1 MPWTVFYISMSRI
14 CTVREWS
21 PGYLCAEAGHR
32 ILVLCLKV
40 ADVCP
45 KVADVRFKLWDFYP
59 KAWDRTESM
68 FSQTFVY
75 VLPNFATSIPE
86 LFHLCPVCQGIIFY
100 SMKTNNSRTMKRRP
114 MLAGKARLIAG
125 AVMLAVAGGHLS
137 AQTAAPQKAK
147 AYMVADAHLDTQWNW
162 DIQTTIKEYVWNT
175 LNQNL
180 FLLNQYPDYIF
191 NFEGGVKYAWMKEYY
206 PREYELMKAFVK
218 AGRWHVS
225 GASWDATDTLVPSI
239 ESFIRNIML
248 GQEFYR
254 KELGVE
260 STDIFLPDC
269 FGFGWTLPTVAA
281 HCGLIGFSS
290 QKLDWRNNPFY
301 GKSKHPFTVG
311 LWKGV
316 DGASVMLAHGYD
328 YGRRWDNEDLSENKY
343 LMELSRCTPLNTVY
357 RYYGTGDVGG
367 SPTIASVASVEKGIK
382 GDGPLKIISATSD
395 QLFKDYQ
402 PYDAHSELPVFDGEL
417 LMDVHGTGC
426 YTSQAAMKLYNRQNE
441 LLGDAAER
449 ASVAAALLGTAEYP
463 GKSLTESWQRF
474 IFHQFHD
481 DLTGTSIPRAYEFS
495 WNDELL
501 SLKQFSGILT
511 HAVGSVA
518 GKLDTRVKG
527 IPVVLYNASGFKA
540 ADVVTMEVKAPR
552 FPKGVAV
559 YNEQGKQVAS
569 QLVSYTD
576 GKVRLLVEATVPANG
591 YAVYDVRLSG
601 EGRKVS
607 AVEATSIEN
616 SLYKLTLNENG
627 DITSLL
633 DKKNNKELV
642 KAGKAIRLA
651 LFTENESFEW
661 PAWEILKKTVDA
673 TPISIT
679 EDVKMT
685 LCENGALRK
694 TLCVEKRHGD
704 SFFRQYIHL
713 YEGILAHR
721 IDFTNEVDWQSANA
735 LLKAEFP
742 LNLNN
747 EKATYDLGVG
757 SVQRGNNSLTAYEV
771 YAQYWADLTDANGSY
786 GVSIMNDSK
795 YGWDKPDNNTLR
807 LTLLH
812 TPKTKSNY
820 AYQDRQDFG
829 RHTFTYSL
837 VGHTGALDVVRTR
850 ENAELLNQRIKAFA
864 VGKHRGELGKSYSLA
879 FSDNRNV
886 LIKALKKAES
896 SDEYV
901 VRVYEAGGKQAQKAS
916 IVFADNLVA
925 AVEADGT
932 EKTIGK
938 AAFSGNRLEVSVN
951 PNGIKTYKVRF
962 ASNKKVQTVAR
973 PLPLAYDKK
982 CFSWNEFK
990 AAADFE
996 AGYSYAAELI
1006 PTEMNVNGVPFKL
1019 ETREELNGMACKGNV
1034 LKLPADCAYNRLYI
1048 LAAAAS
1054 DKDVKG
1060 IFRTG
1065 KSVQE
1070 IIVPSYTGFIGQW
1083 GHTGHTEGYLKDA
1096 EVAYVGTHRHSGEG
1110 DQPYEFT
1117 YMFKFAIDLPEKAT
1131 EVVLPDNK
1139 DIVIFAATLTNVAA
1153 ASVCPVSEL
1162 FRTANK
1168 CNRYQTESSTERVNI
1183 LKQDMVMGYSSYVNE
1198 KEKPAFMVD
1207 GDENTKW
1214 CAIAEMP
1221 HYVDFDLG
1229 SERSIN
1235 GWKLLNAAGEN
1246 HSYVTS
1252 SCFLQGK
1259 TDKNSEWR
1267 TLDYVSGNGKNVLN
1281 RTLNKPESVRYLR
1294 LLVTQPMQ
1302 SASGKDVRIYEMEV
1316 YAK

>member
-1 MPWTVFYISMSRI
+1 MKKR
-14 CTVREWS
+14 
-21 PGYLCAEAGHR
+21 R
-32 ILVLCLKV
+32 IL
-40 ADVCP
+40 
-45 KVADVRFKLWDFYP
+45 
-59 KAWDRTESM
+59 M
-68 FSQTFVY
+68 
-75 VLPNFATSIPE
+75 
-86 LFHLCPVCQGIIFY
+86 G
-100 SMKTNNSRTMKRRP
+100 KTH
-114 MLAGKARLIAG
+114 LIAG
-125 AVMLAVAGGHLS
+125 AVMLAVAGGQLS
-137 AQTAAPQKAK
+137 AQTVAPKKAK

-162 DIQTTIKEYVWNT
+162 DIQTTIKDYVWNT

-225 GASWDATDTLVPSI
+225 GASWDATDTLVPSV

-301 GKSKHPFTVG
+301 GKSKHPFTIG

-328 YGRRWDNEDLSENKY
+328 YGRRWDNEDLSENRY
-343 LMELSRCTPLNTVY
+343 LMELSKCTPLNTVY

-382 GDGPLKIISATSD
+382 GDGPLKIISAASD

-402 PYDAHSELPVFDGEL
+402 PYGSHPELPVFDGEL

-449 ASVAAALLGTAEYP
+449 ASVAAALLGVAEYP

-501 SLKQFSGILT
+501 SLKQFSSILT
-511 HAVGSVA
+511 HSVGSVA

-540 ADVVTMEVKAPR
+540 TDVVTIEVEASR
-552 FPKGVAV
+552 FPKSVAV
-559 YNEQGKQVAS
+559 YNEQGKLVVS

-601 EGRKVS
+601 EGKEMS
-607 AVEATSIEN
+607 AVEAASVEN
-616 SLYKLTLNENG
+616 SFYKLTLNENG
-627 DITSLL
+627 DITSLF
-633 DKKNNKELV
+633 DKRINKELV

-651 LFTENESFEW
+651 LFTENKSFEW
-661 PAWEILKKTVDA
+661 PAWEILKETVDA

-679 EDVKMT
+679 EDVKVT

-694 TLCVEKRHGD
+694 TLCVEKRHDD

-713 YEGILAHR
+713 YEGVLAHR
-721 IDFTNEVDWQSANA
+721 IDFTNEVDWQSTNA

-747 EKATYDLGVG
+747 EVATYDLGVG
-757 SVQRGNNSLTAYEV
+757 SVQRGNNILTAYEV

-812 TPKTKSNY
+812 TPKTKKNY

-829 RHTFTYSL
+829 HHTFTYSL
-837 VGHTGALDVVRTR
+837 VGHVGALDVVQTR
-850 ENAELLNQRIKAFA
+850 ENAELLNQRIKAFV

-901 VRVYEAGGKQAQKAS
+901 VRVYEAAGKQAQKAS

-938 AAFSGNRLEVSVN
+938 ATFSGNRLEVSVN
-951 PNGIKTYKVRF
+951 PNSIKTYKVRF
-962 ASNKKVQTVAR
+962 ASNKKVQTVAE
-973 PLPLAYDKK
+973 PLPLVYDKK

-990 AAADFE
+990 AAANFE
-996 AGYSYAAELI
+996 SGYSYAAELI
-1006 PTEMNVNGVPFKL
+1006 PAEMNVHGVPFKL

-1034 LKLPADCAYNRLYI
+1034 LKLPADCTYNRLYI

-1054 DKDVKG
+1054 DKDAKG
-1060 IFRTG
+1060 IFRVG
-1065 KSVQE
+1065 KYVQE
-1070 IIVPSYTGFIGQW
+1070 VIVPSYTGFIGQW

-1139 DIVIFAATLTNVAA
+1139 DIVIFAATLTDVAA
-1153 ASVCPVSEL
+1153 TSVCPASEL

-1229 SERSIN
+1229 GERSIN

-1259 TDKNSEWR
+1259 SDKNGEWR

-1281 RTLNKPESVRYLR
+1281 RTLNKSESVRYLR

-1316 YAK
+1316 YE

>member
-1 MPWTVFYISMSRI
+1 
-14 CTVREWS
+14 
-21 PGYLCAEAGHR
+21 
-32 ILVLCLKV
+32 
-40 ADVCP
+40 
-45 KVADVRFKLWDFYP
+45 
-59 KAWDRTESM
+59 
-68 FSQTFVY
+68 
-75 VLPNFATSIPE
+75 
-86 LFHLCPVCQGIIFY
+86 
-100 SMKTNNSRTMKRRP
+100 MKMKR
-114 MLAGKARLIAG
+114 MLTGKARLIAG
-125 AVMLAVAGGHLS
+125 AMMLVVAGGQVS
-137 AQTAAPQKAK
+137 AQTVAPKKAK

-301 GKSKHPFTVG
+301 GKSKHPFTIG

-316 DGASVMLAHGYD
+316 DGASIMLAHGYD
-328 YGRRWDNEDLSENKY
+328 YGRRWNNEDLSKNKD
-343 LMELSRCTPLNTVY
+343 LMELSKRTPLNTVY

-367 SPTIASVASVEKGIK
+367 SPTIASVASVEKGIN

-402 PYDAHSELPVFDGEL
+402 PYNAHSELSVFDGEL

-511 HAVGSVA
+511 HAVESVA

-527 IPVVLYNASGFKA
+527 TPVVLYNASGFKA
-540 ADVVTMEVKAPR
+540 TDVVTMEVEASR

-601 EGRKVS
+601 EGKKVS
-607 AVEATSIEN
+607 VVEAASIEN

-713 YEGILAHR
+713 YEGALAHR
-721 IDFTNEVDWQSANA
+721 IDFTNEVDWQSTNA

-757 SVQRGNNSLTAYEV
+757 SVQRGNNILTAYEV
-771 YAQYWADLTDANGSY
+771 YAQYWVDLTEANGSY

-812 TPKTKSNY
+812 TPKTKRNY

-829 RHTFTYSL
+829 RHIFTYSL
-837 VGHTGALDVVRTR
+837 VGHAGALDVVQTR

-864 VGKHRGELGKSYSLA
+864 TGKHRGELGKSYSLA
-879 FSDNRNV
+879 SSDNRNV

-901 VRVYEAGGKQAQKAS
+901 VRVYEAAGKRAQKAS
-916 IVFADNLVA
+916 IVFADDLVA

-951 PNGIKTYKVRF
+951 PNSIKTYKVRF
-962 ASNKKVQTVAR
+962 ASNKKVQTVAES
-973 PLPLAYDKK
+973 LPLAYDKK

-996 AGYSYAAELI
+996 SGYSYAAELI
-1006 PTEMNVNGVPFKL
+1006 PAEMNVHGVPFKL

-1034 LKLPADCAYNRLYI
+1034 LKLPVNHAYNRLYI

-1060 IFRTG
+1060 IFRAG
-1065 KSVQE
+1065 KSAQE

-1117 YMFKFAIDLPEKAT
+1117 YMFKLAIDLPEKAT

-1139 DIVIFAATLTNVAA
+1139 DIVIFAATLTDVAA
-1153 ASVCPVSEL
+1153 APVCPVSEL

-1168 CNRYQTESSTERVNI
+1168 CNDYQVESSVQRVNI

-1229 SERSIN
+1229 SERSVN

-1252 SCFLQGK
+1252 TCFLQGK
-1259 TDKNSEWR
+1259 CDKNGEWR
-1267 TLDYVSGNGKNVLN
+1267 TLDYVSGNSKNVLN
-1281 RTLNKPESVRYLR
+1281 RTLDKSENVRYLR

-1302 SASGKDVRIYEMEV
+1302 SSTGKDARIYEMEV

>member
-1 MPWTVFYISMSRI
+1 
-14 CTVREWS
+14 
-21 PGYLCAEAGHR
+21 
-32 ILVLCLKV
+32 
-40 ADVCP
+40 
-45 KVADVRFKLWDFYP
+45 
-59 KAWDRTESM
+59 
-68 FSQTFVY
+68 
-75 VLPNFATSIPE
+75 
-86 LFHLCPVCQGIIFY
+86 
-100 SMKTNNSRTMKRRP
+100 MKRRP

-1168 CNRYQTESSTERVNI
+1168 CDGYQAESSAERVNI

-1198 KEKPAFMVD
+1198 KEKPTFMVD

>member
-1 MPWTVFYISMSRI
+1 MKKR
-14 CTVREWS
+14 
-21 PGYLCAEAGHR
+21 R
-32 ILVLCLKV
+32 IL
-40 ADVCP
+40 
-45 KVADVRFKLWDFYP
+45 
-59 KAWDRTESM
+59 M
-68 FSQTFVY
+68 
-75 VLPNFATSIPE
+75 
-86 LFHLCPVCQGIIFY
+86 G
-100 SMKTNNSRTMKRRP
+100 KTH
-114 MLAGKARLIAG
+114 LIAG
-125 AVMLAVAGGHLS
+125 AVMLAVAGGQLS
-137 AQTAAPQKAK
+137 AQTVAPKKAK

-162 DIQTTIKEYVWNT
+162 DIQTTIKDYVWNT

-225 GASWDATDTLVPSI
+225 GASWDATDTLVPSV

-301 GKSKHPFTVG
+301 GKSKHPFTIG

-343 LMELSRCTPLNTVY
+343 LMELSKCTPLNTVY

-382 GDGPLKIISATSD
+382 GDGPLKIISAASD

-402 PYDAHSELPVFDGEL
+402 PYGSHPELPVFDGEL

-449 ASVAAALLGTAEYP
+449 ASVAAALLGVAEYP

-511 HAVGSVA
+511 HSVGSVA

-540 ADVVTMEVKAPR
+540 ADVVIIEVEASR
-552 FPKGVAV
+552 FPKSVAV
-559 YNEQGKQVAS
+559 YNEQGKLVVS

-601 EGRKVS
+601 EGKEMP
-607 AVEATSIEN
+607 AVEAASVEN
-616 SLYKLTLNENG
+616 SFYKLTLNENG
-627 DITSLL
+627 DITSLF
-633 DKKNNKELV
+633 DKRNNKELV

-651 LFTENESFEW
+651 LFTENKSFEW
-661 PAWEILKKTVDA
+661 PAWEILKETVDA

-679 EDVKMT
+679 EDVKVT

-694 TLCVEKRHGD
+694 TLCVEKRHDD
-704 SFFRQYIHL
+704 SFFRQYIRLH
-713 YEGILAHR
+713 EGAEAHR
-721 IDFTNEVDWQSANA
+721 IDFTNEVDWQSTNA

-747 EKATYDLGVG
+747 EVATYDLGVG
-757 SVQRGNNSLTAYEV
+757 SVQRGNNILTAYEV

-812 TPKTKSNY
+812 TPKTKKNY

-829 RHTFTYSL
+829 HHTFTYSL
-837 VGHTGALDVVRTR
+837 VGHVGALDVVQTR
-850 ENAELLNQRIKAFA
+850 ENAELLNQRIKAFV

-901 VRVYEAGGKQAQKAS
+901 VRVYEAAGKQAQKAS

-938 AAFSGNRLEVSVN
+938 ATFSGNRLEVSVN
-951 PNGIKTYKVRF
+951 PNSIKTYKVRF
-962 ASNKKVQTVAR
+962 ASNKKVQTVAE
-973 PLPLAYDKK
+973 PLPLVYDKK

-990 AAADFE
+990 AAANFE
-996 AGYSYAAELI
+996 SGYSYAAELI
-1006 PTEMNVNGVPFKL
+1006 PAEMNVHGVPFKL

-1034 LKLPADCAYNRLYI
+1034 LKLPADCTYNRLYI

-1054 DKDVKG
+1054 YKDVKG
-1060 IFRTG
+1060 IFRVG
-1065 KSVQE
+1065 KYVQE
-1070 IIVPSYTGFIGQW
+1070 VIVPSYTGFIGQW

-1117 YMFKFAIDLPEKAT
+1117 YMFKFAIDLPERAT

-1139 DIVIFAATLTNVAA
+1139 DIVIFAATLTDVAA
-1153 ASVCPVSEL
+1153 TSVCPASEL

-1229 SERSIN
+1229 GERSIN

-1259 TDKNSEWR
+1259 SDKNGEWR

-1281 RTLNKPESVRYLR
+1281 RTLNKSESVRYLR

-1316 YAK
+1316 YE

>member
-569 QLVSYTD
+569 QLVSYID

-1246 HSYVTS
+1246 HSYITS

>member
-1 MPWTVFYISMSRI
+1 
-14 CTVREWS
+14 
-21 PGYLCAEAGHR
+21 
-32 ILVLCLKV
+32 
-40 ADVCP
+40 
-45 KVADVRFKLWDFYP
+45 
-59 KAWDRTESM
+59 
-68 FSQTFVY
+68 
-75 VLPNFATSIPE
+75 
-86 LFHLCPVCQGIIFY
+86 
-100 SMKTNNSRTMKRRP
+100 MKKRQ
-114 MLAGKARLIAG
+114 MLTGKTRLIAG
-125 AVMLAVAGGHLS
+125 AMMLAVVGGQVS
-137 AQTAAPQKAK
+137 AQTVAPKKAK

-180 FLLNQYPDYIF
+180 FLLKQYPDYIF

-269 FGFGWTLPTVAA
+269 FGFGWTLPTVAV

-290 QKLDWRNNPFY
+290 QKLDWRSNPFY
-301 GKSKHPFTVG
+301 GKSKHPFPIG

-316 DGASVMLAHGYD
+316 DGASIMLTHGYD
-328 YGRRWDNEDLSENKY
+328 YGRRWNNEDLSQNKD
-343 LMELSRCTPLNTVY
+343 LMELSKRTPLNTVY

-367 SPTIASVASVEKGIK
+367 SPTIASVASVEKGIN

-402 PYDAHSELPVFDGEL
+402 PYGSHSELPVFDGEL

-449 ASVAAALLGTAEYP
+449 ASVAATLLGTAEYP
-463 GKSLTESWQRF
+463 GKSLAESWRRF

-518 GKLDTRVKG
+518 SKLDTRVKG
-527 IPVVLYNASGFKA
+527 TPVVLYNASGFEA
-540 ADVVTMEVKAPR
+540 TDVVTMEVEASR

-569 QLVSYTD
+569 QFVSYAD
-576 GKVRLLVEATVPANG
+576 GKVLVLVEATVPANG
-591 YAVYDVRLSG
+591 YAVYDVRLFG
-601 EGRKVS
+601 EGK
-607 AVEATSIEN
+607 EATTFETASIEN
-616 SLYKLTLNENG
+616 SLYKLTLDENG
-627 DITSLL
+627 DVTSLF

-673 TPISIT
+673 TPVSIT
-679 EDVKMT
+679 DDVKMT

-713 YEGILAHR
+713 YEGVLAHR

-747 EKATYDLGVG
+747 EVATYDLGVG
-757 SVQRGNNSLTAYEV
+757 SVQRGNNILTAYEV
-771 YAQYWADLTDANGSY
+771 YAQYWADLTDTDGSY
-786 GVSIMNDSK
+786 GISIMNDSK
-795 YGWDKPDNNTLR
+795 YGWDKPDNSTLR

-812 TPKTKSNY
+812 TPKTKGNY

-829 RHTFTYSL
+829 HHTFTYSL
-837 VGHTGALDVVRTR
+837 VGHAGTLDIVRTR
-850 ENAELLNQRIKAFA
+850 ENAELLNQRIKAFTT
-864 VGKHRGELGKSYSLA
+864 GKHRGELGKSYSLA
-879 FSDNRNV
+879 SSDNRNV

-901 VRVYEAGGKQAQKAS
+901 VRVYEATGRQVQKAS
-916 IVFADNLVA
+916 IVFADDIVD

-951 PNGIKTYKVRF
+951 PSSIKTYKVRF
-962 ASNKKVQTVAR
+962 APNKKVQAVAESL
-973 PLPLAYDKK
+973 PLPYDKK

-996 AGYSYAAELI
+996 SGYSYAAELI
-1006 PTEMNVNGVPFKL
+1006 PAEMNVHGVPFKL
-1019 ETREELNGMACKGNV
+1019 ETREELNGMACRGNV
-1034 LKLPADCAYNRLYI
+1034 LKLPAGHAYNRLYI

-1054 DKDVKG
+1054 DKDIKG
-1060 IFRTG
+1060 VFCAG

-1139 DIVIFAATLTNVAA
+1139 DIVIFAATLTNVTA
-1153 ASVCPVSEL
+1153 ASVCPASEL
-1162 FRTANK
+1162 FRTANL
-1168 CNRYQTESSTERVNI
+1168 CGDCQVENSVRRVNI
-1183 LKQDMVMGYSSYVNE
+1183 LKQDMIMGYSSYVNE

-1214 CAIAEMP
+1214 CAIAGMP

-1229 SERSIN
+1229 SERNIN
-1235 GWKLLNAAGEN
+1235 GWKLLNAASEN
-1246 HSYVTS
+1246 HSYITS
-1252 SCFLQGK
+1252 TCFLQGK
-1259 TDKNSEWR
+1259 NDKNDEWR
-1267 TLDYVSGNGKNVLN
+1267 TLDFISGNSKNVVN
-1281 RTLNKPESVRYLR
+1281 RMLDKPESVRYLR

-1302 SASGKDVRIYEMEV
+1302 SASGMDARIYEMEV
-1316 YAK
+1316 YEK

>member
-1 MPWTVFYISMSRI
+1 
-14 CTVREWS
+14 
-21 PGYLCAEAGHR
+21 
-32 ILVLCLKV
+32 
-40 ADVCP
+40 
-45 KVADVRFKLWDFYP
+45 
-59 KAWDRTESM
+59 
-68 FSQTFVY
+68 
-75 VLPNFATSIPE
+75 
-86 LFHLCPVCQGIIFY
+86 
-100 SMKTNNSRTMKRRP
+100 MKRRP

-1246 HSYVTS
+1246 HSYITS

>member
-248 GQEFYR
+248 GHEFYR

-1246 HSYVTS
+1246 HSYITS

>member
-1 MPWTVFYISMSRI
+1 
-14 CTVREWS
+14 
-21 PGYLCAEAGHR
+21 
-32 ILVLCLKV
+32 
-40 ADVCP
+40 
-45 KVADVRFKLWDFYP
+45 
-59 KAWDRTESM
+59 
-68 FSQTFVY
+68 
-75 VLPNFATSIPE
+75 
-86 LFHLCPVCQGIIFY
+86 
-100 SMKTNNSRTMKRRP
+100 MKNNNNRTMKMKR
-114 MLAGKARLIAG
+114 MLTGKARLIAG
-125 AVMLAVAGGHLS
+125 AMMLVVAGGQVS
-137 AQTAAPQKAK
+137 AQTVAPKKAK

-301 GKSKHPFTVG
+301 GKSKHPFTIG

-316 DGASVMLAHGYD
+316 DGASIMLAHGYD
-328 YGRRWDNEDLSENKY
+328 YGRRWNNEDLSKNKD
-343 LMELSRCTPLNTVY
+343 LMELSKRTPLNTVY

-367 SPTIASVASVEKGIK
+367 SPTIASVASVEKGIN

-402 PYDAHSELPVFDGEL
+402 PYNAHSELSVFDGEL

-511 HAVGSVA
+511 HAVESVA

-527 IPVVLYNASGFKA
+527 TPVVLYNASGFKA
-540 ADVVTMEVKAPR
+540 TDVVTMEVEASR

-601 EGRKVS
+601 EGKKVS
-607 AVEATSIEN
+607 VVEAASIEN

-713 YEGILAHR
+713 YEGALAHR
-721 IDFTNEVDWQSANA
+721 IDFTNEVDWQSTNA

-757 SVQRGNNSLTAYEV
+757 SVQRGNNILTAYEV
-771 YAQYWADLTDANGSY
+771 YAQYWVDLTEANGSY

-812 TPKTKSNY
+812 TPKTKRNY

-829 RHTFTYSL
+829 RHIFTYSL
-837 VGHTGALDVVRTR
+837 VGHAGALDVVQTR

-864 VGKHRGELGKSYSLA
+864 TGKHRGELGKSYSLA
-879 FSDNRNV
+879 SSDNRNV

-901 VRVYEAGGKQAQKAS
+901 VRVYEAAGKRAQKAS
-916 IVFADNLVA
+916 IVFADDLVA

-951 PNGIKTYKVRF
+951 PNSIKTYKVRF
-962 ASNKKVQTVAR
+962 ASNKKVQTVAES
-973 PLPLAYDKK
+973 LPLAYDKK

-996 AGYSYAAELI
+996 SGYSYAAELI
-1006 PTEMNVNGVPFKL
+1006 PAEMNVHGVPFKL

-1034 LKLPADCAYNRLYI
+1034 LKLPVNHAYNRLYI

-1060 IFRTG
+1060 IFRAG
-1065 KSVQE
+1065 KSAQE

-1117 YMFKFAIDLPEKAT
+1117 YMFKLAIDLPEKAT

-1139 DIVIFAATLTNVAA
+1139 DIVIFAATLTDVAA
-1153 ASVCPVSEL
+1153 APVCPVSEL

-1168 CNRYQTESSTERVNI
+1168 CNDYQVESSVQRVNI

-1229 SERSIN
+1229 SERSVN

-1252 SCFLQGK
+1252 TCFLQGK
-1259 TDKNSEWR
+1259 SDKNGEWR
-1267 TLDYVSGNGKNVLN
+1267 TLDYVSGNSKNVLN
-1281 RTLNKPESVRYLR
+1281 RTLDKSENVRYLR

-1302 SASGKDVRIYEMEV
+1302 SSTGKDARIYEMEV

>member
-1 MPWTVFYISMSRI
+1 
-14 CTVREWS
+14 
-21 PGYLCAEAGHR
+21 
-32 ILVLCLKV
+32 
-40 ADVCP
+40 
-45 KVADVRFKLWDFYP
+45 
-59 KAWDRTESM
+59 
-68 FSQTFVY
+68 
-75 VLPNFATSIPE
+75 
-86 LFHLCPVCQGIIFY
+86 
-100 SMKTNNSRTMKRRP
+100 MKMKR
-114 MLAGKARLIAG
+114 MLTGKARLIAG
-125 AVMLAVAGGHLS
+125 AMMLVVAGGQVS
-137 AQTAAPQKAK
+137 AQTVAPKKAK

-301 GKSKHPFTVG
+301 GKSKHPFTIG

-316 DGASVMLAHGYD
+316 DGASIMLAHGYD
-328 YGRRWDNEDLSENKY
+328 YGRRWNNEDLSKNKD
-343 LMELSRCTPLNTVY
+343 LMELSKRTPLNTVY

-367 SPTIASVASVEKGIK
+367 SPTIASVASVEKGIN

-402 PYDAHSELPVFDGEL
+402 PYNAHSELSVFDGEL

-511 HAVGSVA
+511 HAVESVA

-527 IPVVLYNASGFKA
+527 TPVVLYNASGFKA
-540 ADVVTMEVKAPR
+540 TDVVTMEVEASR

-601 EGRKVS
+601 EGKKVS
-607 AVEATSIEN
+607 VVEAASIEN

-713 YEGILAHR
+713 YEGALAHR
-721 IDFTNEVDWQSANA
+721 IDFTNEVDWQSTNA

-757 SVQRGNNSLTAYEV
+757 SVQRGNNILTAYEV
-771 YAQYWADLTDANGSY
+771 YAQYWVDLTEANGSY

-812 TPKTKSNY
+812 TPKTKRNY

-829 RHTFTYSL
+829 RHIFTYSL
-837 VGHTGALDVVRTR
+837 VGHAGALDVVQTR

-864 VGKHRGELGKSYSLA
+864 TGKHRGELGKSYSLA
-879 FSDNRNV
+879 SSDNRNV

-901 VRVYEAGGKQAQKAS
+901 VRVYEAAGKRAQKAS
-916 IVFADNLVA
+916 IVFADDLVA

-951 PNGIKTYKVRF
+951 PNSIKTYKVRF
-962 ASNKKVQTVAR
+962 ASNKKVQTVAES
-973 PLPLAYDKK
+973 LPLAYDKK

-996 AGYSYAAELI
+996 SGYSYAAELI
-1006 PTEMNVNGVPFKL
+1006 PAEMNVHGVPFKL

-1034 LKLPADCAYNRLYI
+1034 LKLPVNHAYNRLYI

-1060 IFRTG
+1060 IFRAG
-1065 KSVQE
+1065 KSAQE

-1117 YMFKFAIDLPEKAT
+1117 YMFKLAIDLPEKAT

-1139 DIVIFAATLTNVAA
+1139 DIVIFAATLTDVAA
-1153 ASVCPVSEL
+1153 APVCPVSEL

-1168 CNRYQTESSTERVNI
+1168 CNDYQVESSVQRVNI

-1229 SERSIN
+1229 SERSVN

-1252 SCFLQGK
+1252 TCFLQGK
-1259 TDKNSEWR
+1259 SDKNGEWR
-1267 TLDYVSGNGKNVLN
+1267 TLDYVSGNSKNVLN
-1281 RTLNKPESVRYLR
+1281 RTLNKSESVRYLR

-1316 YAK
+1316 YE

>member
-328 YGRRWDNEDLSENKY
+328 YGRRWDNEDLSESKY
-343 LMELSRCTPLNTVY
+343 LMELSRCTSLNTVY

-786 GVSIMNDSK
+786 GVSIMNDCK

-938 AAFSGNRLEVSVN
+938 ATFSENRLEVSVN

>member
-1 MPWTVFYISMSRI
+1 MKKR
-14 CTVREWS
+14 
-21 PGYLCAEAGHR
+21 R
-32 ILVLCLKV
+32 IL
-40 ADVCP
+40 
-45 KVADVRFKLWDFYP
+45 
-59 KAWDRTESM
+59 M
-68 FSQTFVY
+68 
-75 VLPNFATSIPE
+75 
-86 LFHLCPVCQGIIFY
+86 G
-100 SMKTNNSRTMKRRP
+100 KTH
-114 MLAGKARLIAG
+114 LIAG
-125 AVMLAVAGGHLS
+125 AVMLAVAGGQLS
-137 AQTAAPQKAK
+137 AQTVAPKKAK

-162 DIQTTIKEYVWNT
+162 DIQTTIKDYVWNT

-225 GASWDATDTLVPSI
+225 GASWDATDTLVPSV

-301 GKSKHPFTVG
+301 GKSKHPFTIG

-328 YGRRWDNEDLSENKY
+328 YGRRWDNEDLSENRY
-343 LMELSRCTPLNTVY
+343 LMELSKCTPLNTVY

-382 GDGPLKIISATSD
+382 GDGPLKIICAASD

-402 PYDAHSELPVFDGEL
+402 PYGSHPELPVFDGEL

-449 ASVAAALLGTAEYP
+449 ASVAAALLGVAEYP

-501 SLKQFSGILT
+501 SLKQFSSILT
-511 HAVGSVA
+511 HSVGSVA

-540 ADVVTMEVKAPR
+540 TDVVTIEVEASR
-552 FPKGVAV
+552 FPKSVAV
-559 YNEQGKQVAS
+559 YNEQGKLVVS

-601 EGRKVS
+601 EGKEMS
-607 AVEATSIEN
+607 AVEAASVEN
-616 SLYKLTLNENG
+616 SFYKLTLNENG
-627 DITSLL
+627 DITSLF
-633 DKKNNKELV
+633 DKRINKELV

-651 LFTENESFEW
+651 LFTENKSFEW
-661 PAWEILKKTVDA
+661 PAWEILKETVDA

-679 EDVKMT
+679 EDVKVT

-694 TLCVEKRHGD
+694 TLCVEKRHDD

-713 YEGILAHR
+713 YEGVLAHR
-721 IDFTNEVDWQSANA
+721 IDFTNEVDWQSTNA

-747 EKATYDLGVG
+747 EVATYDLGVG
-757 SVQRGNNSLTAYEV
+757 SVQRGNNILTAYEV

-812 TPKTKSNY
+812 TPKTKKNY

-829 RHTFTYSL
+829 HHTFTYSL
-837 VGHTGALDVVRTR
+837 VGHVGALDVVQTR
-850 ENAELLNQRIKAFA
+850 ENAELLNQRIKAFV

-901 VRVYEAGGKQAQKAS
+901 VRVYEAAGKQAQKAS

-938 AAFSGNRLEVSVN
+938 ATFSGNRLEVSVN
-951 PNGIKTYKVRF
+951 PNSIKTYKVRF
-962 ASNKKVQTVAR
+962 ASNKKVQTVAE
-973 PLPLAYDKK
+973 PLPLVYDKK

-990 AAADFE
+990 AAANFE
-996 AGYSYAAELI
+996 SGYSYAAELI
-1006 PTEMNVNGVPFKL
+1006 PAEMNVHGVPFKL

-1034 LKLPADCAYNRLYI
+1034 LKLPADCTYNRLYI

-1060 IFRTG
+1060 IFRVG
-1065 KSVQE
+1065 KYVQE
-1070 IIVPSYTGFIGQW
+1070 VIVPSYTGFIGQW

-1139 DIVIFAATLTNVAA
+1139 DIVIFAATLTDVAA
-1153 ASVCPVSEL
+1153 TSVCPASEL

-1229 SERSIN
+1229 GERSIN

-1259 TDKNSEWR
+1259 SDKNGEWR

-1281 RTLNKPESVRYLR
+1281 RTLNKSESVRYLR

-1316 YAK
+1316 YE

>member
-1 MPWTVFYISMSRI
+1 MKKR
-14 CTVREWS
+14 
-21 PGYLCAEAGHR
+21 R
-32 ILVLCLKV
+32 IL
-40 ADVCP
+40 
-45 KVADVRFKLWDFYP
+45 
-59 KAWDRTESM
+59 M
-68 FSQTFVY
+68 
-75 VLPNFATSIPE
+75 
-86 LFHLCPVCQGIIFY
+86 G
-100 SMKTNNSRTMKRRP
+100 KTH
-114 MLAGKARLIAG
+114 LIAG
-125 AVMLAVAGGHLS
+125 AVMLAVAGGQLS
-137 AQTAAPQKAK
+137 AQTVAPKKAK

-162 DIQTTIKEYVWNT
+162 DIQTTIKDYVWNT

-225 GASWDATDTLVPSI
+225 GASWDATDTLVPSV

-301 GKSKHPFTVG
+301 GKSKHPFTIG

-328 YGRRWDNEDLSENKY
+328 YGRRWDNEDLSENRY
-343 LMELSRCTPLNTVY
+343 LMELSKCTPLNTVY

-382 GDGPLKIISATSD
+382 GDGPLKIISAASD

-402 PYDAHSELPVFDGEL
+402 PYGSHPELPVFDGEL

-449 ASVAAALLGTAEYP
+449 ASVAAALLGVAEYP

-501 SLKQFSGILT
+501 SLKQFSSILT
-511 HAVGSVA
+511 HSVGSVA

-540 ADVVTMEVKAPR
+540 TDVVTIEVEASR
-552 FPKGVAV
+552 FPKSVAV
-559 YNEQGKQVAS
+559 YNEQGKLVVS

-601 EGRKVS
+601 EGKEMS
-607 AVEATSIEN
+607 AVEAASVEN
-616 SLYKLTLNENG
+616 SFYKLTLNENG
-627 DITSLL
+627 DITSLF
-633 DKKNNKELV
+633 DKRNNKELV

-651 LFTENESFEW
+651 LFTENKSFEW
-661 PAWEILKKTVDA
+661 PAWEILKETVDA

-679 EDVKMT
+679 EDVKVT

-694 TLCVEKRHGD
+694 TLCVEKRHDD

-713 YEGILAHR
+713 YEGVLAHR
-721 IDFTNEVDWQSANA
+721 IDFTNEVDWQSTNA

-747 EKATYDLGVG
+747 EVATYDLGVG
-757 SVQRGNNSLTAYEV
+757 SVQRGNNILTAYEV

-812 TPKTKSNY
+812 TPKTKKNY

-829 RHTFTYSL
+829 HHTFTYSL
-837 VGHTGALDVVRTR
+837 VGHVGALDVVQTR
-850 ENAELLNQRIKAFA
+850 ENAELLNQRIKAFV

-901 VRVYEAGGKQAQKAS
+901 VRVYEAAGKQAQKAS

-938 AAFSGNRLEVSVN
+938 ATFSGNRLEVSVN
-951 PNGIKTYKVRF
+951 PNSIKTYKVRF
-962 ASNKKVQTVAR
+962 ASNKKVQTVAE
-973 PLPLAYDKK
+973 PLPLVYDKK

-990 AAADFE
+990 AAANFE
-996 AGYSYAAELI
+996 SGYSYAAELI
-1006 PTEMNVNGVPFKL
+1006 PAEMNVHGVPFKL

-1034 LKLPADCAYNRLYI
+1034 LKLPADCTYNRLYI

-1060 IFRTG
+1060 IFRVG
-1065 KSVQE
+1065 KYVRE
-1070 IIVPSYTGFIGQW
+1070 VIVPSYTGFIGQW

-1139 DIVIFAATLTNVAA
+1139 DIVIFAATLTDVAA
-1153 ASVCPVSEL
+1153 TSVCPASEL

-1229 SERSIN
+1229 GERSIN

-1259 TDKNSEWR
+1259 SDKNGEWR

-1281 RTLNKPESVRYLR
+1281 RTLNKSESVRYLR

-1316 YAK
+1316 YE

>member
-1 MPWTVFYISMSRI
+1 MDGFLHIYVANLYSTGV
-14 CTVREWS
+14 E

-1246 HSYVTS
+1246 HSYITS

>member
-32 ILVLCLKV
+32 ILVLCLKI

-1006 PTEMNVNGVPFKL
+1006 PTEMNVNGVTFKL

-1246 HSYVTS
+1246 HSYITS

>member
-1 MPWTVFYISMSRI
+1 
-14 CTVREWS
+14 
-21 PGYLCAEAGHR
+21 
-32 ILVLCLKV
+32 
-40 ADVCP
+40 
-45 KVADVRFKLWDFYP
+45 
-59 KAWDRTESM
+59 
-68 FSQTFVY
+68 
-75 VLPNFATSIPE
+75 
-86 LFHLCPVCQGIIFY
+86 
-100 SMKTNNSRTMKRRP
+100 MKMKR
-114 MLAGKARLIAG
+114 MLTGKARLIAG
-125 AVMLAVAGGHLS
+125 AMMLVVAGGQVS
-137 AQTAAPQKAK
+137 AQTVAPKKAK

-225 GASWDATDTLVPSI
+225 GASWDATDTLVPSV

-301 GKSKHPFTVG
+301 GKSKHPFTIG

-343 LMELSRCTPLNTVY
+343 LMDLSKCTPLNTVY

-382 GDGPLKIISATSD
+382 GDGPLKIISAASD

-402 PYDAHSELPVFDGEL
+402 PYGSHPELPVFDGEL

-449 ASVAAALLGTAEYP
+449 ASVAAALLGVAEYP

-511 HAVGSVA
+511 HSVGSVA

-527 IPVVLYNASGFKA
+527 IPVVFYNASGFKA
-540 ADVVTMEVKAPR
+540 ADVVTIEVEASR
-552 FPKGVAV
+552 FPKSVAV
-559 YNEQGKQVAS
+559 YNEQGKLVVS

-601 EGRKVS
+601 EGKEMP
-607 AVEATSIEN
+607 AVEAASVEN
-616 SLYKLTLNENG
+616 SFYKLTLNENG
-627 DITSLL
+627 DITSLF
-633 DKKNNKELV
+633 DKRNNKELV

-651 LFTENESFEW
+651 LFTENKSFEW
-661 PAWEILKKTVDA
+661 PAWEILKETVDA

-679 EDVKMT
+679 EDVKVT

-713 YEGILAHR
+713 YEGALAHR
-721 IDFTNEVDWQSANA
+721 IDFTNEVDWQSTNA
-735 LLKAEFP
+735 LLKADFP

-757 SVQRGNNSLTAYEV
+757 SVQRGNNILTAYEV

-812 TPKTKSNY
+812 TPKTKKNY

-829 RHTFTYSL
+829 HHTFTYSL
-837 VGHTGALDVVRTR
+837 VGHVGALDEVQTR
-850 ENAELLNQRIKAFA
+850 ENAELLNQRIKAFV

-901 VRVYEAGGKQAQKAS
+901 VRVYEAAGKRAQKAS
-916 IVFADNLVA
+916 IVFADDLVA

-951 PNGIKTYKVRF
+951 PNSIKTYKVRF
-962 ASNKKVQTVAR
+962 ASNKKVQTVAES
-973 PLPLAYDKK
+973 LPLAYDKK

-996 AGYSYAAELI
+996 SGYSYAAELI
-1006 PTEMNVNGVPFKL
+1006 PAEMNVHGVPFKL

-1034 LKLPADCAYNRLYI
+1034 LKLPVNHAYNRLYI

-1060 IFRTG
+1060 IFRAG
-1065 KSVQE
+1065 KSAQE

-1117 YMFKFAIDLPEKAT
+1117 YMFKLAIDLPEKAT

-1139 DIVIFAATLTNVAA
+1139 DIVIFAATLTDVAA
-1153 ASVCPVSEL
+1153 APVCPVSEL

-1168 CNRYQTESSTERVNI
+1168 CNDYQVESSVQRVNI

-1229 SERSIN
+1229 SERSVN

-1252 SCFLQGK
+1252 TCFLQGK
-1259 TDKNSEWR
+1259 SDKNGEWR
-1267 TLDYVSGNGKNVLN
+1267 TLDYVSGNSKNVLN
-1281 RTLNKPESVRYLR
+1281 RTLDKSENVRYLR

-1302 SASGKDVRIYEMEV
+1302 SSTGKDARIYEMEV

>member
-301 GKSKHPFTVG
+301 GKSKHPFTIG

-328 YGRRWDNEDLSENKY
+328 YGRRWDNEDLSESKY
-343 LMELSRCTPLNTVY
+343 LMELSRCTSLNTVY

-402 PYDAHSELPVFDGEL
+402 PYGSHPELPVFDGEL

-627 DITSLL
+627 DIASLL

-1070 IIVPSYTGFIGQW
+1070 IIIPSYTGFIGQW

-1168 CNRYQTESSTERVNI
+1168 CDGYQAESSAERVNI

>member
-59 KAWDRTESM
+59 KAGDRPESM
-68 FSQTFVY
+68 FAQTFVY

-1246 HSYVTS
+1246 HSYITS

>member
-1 MPWTVFYISMSRI
+1 
-14 CTVREWS
+14 
-21 PGYLCAEAGHR
+21 
-32 ILVLCLKV
+32 
-40 ADVCP
+40 
-45 KVADVRFKLWDFYP
+45 
-59 KAWDRTESM
+59 
-68 FSQTFVY
+68 
-75 VLPNFATSIPE
+75 
-86 LFHLCPVCQGIIFY
+86 
-100 SMKTNNSRTMKRRP
+100 MKMKR
-114 MLAGKARLIAG
+114 MLTGKARLIAG
-125 AVMLAVAGGHLS
+125 AMMLVVAGGQVS
-137 AQTAAPQKAK
+137 AQTVAPKKAK

-301 GKSKHPFTVG
+301 GKSKHPFTIG

-316 DGASVMLAHGYD
+316 DGASIMLAHGYD
-328 YGRRWDNEDLSENKY
+328 YGRRWNNEDLSKNKD
-343 LMELSRCTPLNTVY
+343 LMELSKRTPLNTVY

-367 SPTIASVASVEKGIK
+367 SPTIASVASVEKGIN

-402 PYDAHSELPVFDGEL
+402 PYNAHSELSVFDGEL

-511 HAVGSVA
+511 HAVESVA

-527 IPVVLYNASGFKA
+527 TPVVLYNASGFKA
-540 ADVVTMEVKAPR
+540 TDVVTMEVEASR

-559 YNEQGKQVAS
+559 YKEQGKQVAS

-601 EGRKVS
+601 EGKKVS
-607 AVEATSIEN
+607 VVEAASIEN

-713 YEGILAHR
+713 YEGALAHR
-721 IDFTNEVDWQSANA
+721 IDFTNEVDWQSTNA

-757 SVQRGNNSLTAYEV
+757 SVQRGNNILTAYEV
-771 YAQYWADLTDANGSY
+771 YAQYWVDLTEANGSY

-812 TPKTKSNY
+812 TPKTKRNY

-829 RHTFTYSL
+829 RHIFTYSL
-837 VGHTGALDVVRTR
+837 VGHAGALDVVQTR

-864 VGKHRGELGKSYSLA
+864 TGKHRGELGKSYSLA
-879 FSDNRNV
+879 SSDNRNV

-901 VRVYEAGGKQAQKAS
+901 VRVYEAAGKRAQKAS
-916 IVFADNLVA
+916 IVFADDLVA

-951 PNGIKTYKVRF
+951 PNSIKTYKVRF
-962 ASNKKVQTVAR
+962 ASNKKVQTVAES
-973 PLPLAYDKK
+973 LPLAYDKK

-996 AGYSYAAELI
+996 SGYSYAAELI
-1006 PTEMNVNGVPFKL
+1006 PAEMNVHGVPFKL

-1034 LKLPADCAYNRLYI
+1034 LKLPVNHAYNRLYI

-1060 IFRTG
+1060 IFRAG
-1065 KSVQE
+1065 KSAQE

-1117 YMFKFAIDLPEKAT
+1117 YMFKLAIDLPEKAT

-1139 DIVIFAATLTNVAA
+1139 DIVIFAATLTDVAA
-1153 ASVCPVSEL
+1153 APVCPVSEL

-1168 CNRYQTESSTERVNI
+1168 CNDYQVESSVQRVNI

-1229 SERSIN
+1229 SERSVN

-1252 SCFLQGK
+1252 TCFLQGK
-1259 TDKNSEWR
+1259 SDKNGEWR
-1267 TLDYVSGNGKNVLN
+1267 TLDYVSGNSKNVLN
-1281 RTLNKPESVRYLR
+1281 RTLDKSENVRYLR

-1302 SASGKDVRIYEMEV
+1302 SSTGKDARIYEMEV

>member
-1 MPWTVFYISMSRI
+1 MKKR
-14 CTVREWS
+14 
-21 PGYLCAEAGHR
+21 R
-32 ILVLCLKV
+32 IL
-40 ADVCP
+40 
-45 KVADVRFKLWDFYP
+45 
-59 KAWDRTESM
+59 M
-68 FSQTFVY
+68 
-75 VLPNFATSIPE
+75 
-86 LFHLCPVCQGIIFY
+86 G
-100 SMKTNNSRTMKRRP
+100 KTH
-114 MLAGKARLIAG
+114 LIAG
-125 AVMLAVAGGHLS
+125 AVMLAVAGGQLS
-137 AQTAAPQKAK
+137 AQTVAPKKAK

-162 DIQTTIKEYVWNT
+162 DIQTTIKDYVWNT

-225 GASWDATDTLVPSI
+225 GASWDATDTLVPSV

-301 GKSKHPFTVG
+301 GKSKHPFTIG

-343 LMELSRCTPLNTVY
+343 LMELSKCTPLNTVY

-382 GDGPLKIISATSD
+382 GDGPLKIISAASD

-402 PYDAHSELPVFDGEL
+402 PYGSHPELPVFDGEL

-449 ASVAAALLGTAEYP
+449 ASVAAALLGVAEYP

-511 HAVGSVA
+511 HSVGSVA

-540 ADVVTMEVKAPR
+540 ADVVIIEVEASR
-552 FPKGVAV
+552 FPKSVAV
-559 YNEQGKQVAS
+559 YNEQGKLVVS

-601 EGRKVS
+601 EGKEMP
-607 AVEATSIEN
+607 AVEAASVEN
-616 SLYKLTLNENG
+616 SFYKLTLNENG
-627 DITSLL
+627 DITSLF
-633 DKKNNKELV
+633 DKRNNKELV

-651 LFTENESFEW
+651 LFTENKSFEW
-661 PAWEILKKTVDA
+661 PAWEILKETVDA

-679 EDVKMT
+679 EDVKVT

-694 TLCVEKRHGD
+694 TLCVEKRHDD

-713 YEGILAHR
+713 YEGVLAHR
-721 IDFTNEVDWQSANA
+721 IDFTNEVDWQSTNA

-747 EKATYDLGVG
+747 EVATYDLGVG
-757 SVQRGNNSLTAYEV
+757 SVQRGNNILTAYEV

-812 TPKTKSNY
+812 TPKTKKNY

-829 RHTFTYSL
+829 HHTFTYSL
-837 VGHTGALDVVRTR
+837 VGHVGALDVVQTR
-850 ENAELLNQRIKAFA
+850 ENAELLNQRIKAFV

-886 LIKALKKAES
+886 LIKALKKTES

-901 VRVYEAGGKQAQKAS
+901 VRVYEAAGKQAQKAS

-938 AAFSGNRLEVSVN
+938 ATFSGNRLEVSVN
-951 PNGIKTYKVRF
+951 PNSIKTYKVRF
-962 ASNKKVQTVAR
+962 ASNKKVQTVAE
-973 PLPLAYDKK
+973 PLPLVYDKK

-990 AAADFE
+990 AAANFE
-996 AGYSYAAELI
+996 SGYSYAAELI
-1006 PTEMNVNGVPFKL
+1006 PDEMNVHGVPFKL

-1034 LKLPADCAYNRLYI
+1034 LKLPADCTYNRLYI

-1060 IFRTG
+1060 IFRVG
-1065 KSVQE
+1065 KYVQE
-1070 IIVPSYTGFIGQW
+1070 VIVPSYTGFIGQW

-1117 YMFKFAIDLPEKAT
+1117 YMFKFAIDLPERAT

-1139 DIVIFAATLTNVAA
+1139 DIVIFAATLTDVAA
-1153 ASVCPVSEL
+1153 TSVCPASEL

-1229 SERSIN
+1229 GERSIN

-1259 TDKNSEWR
+1259 SDKNGEWR

-1281 RTLNKPESVRYLR
+1281 RTLNKSESVRYLR

-1316 YAK
+1316 YE

>member
-1 MPWTVFYISMSRI
+1 MKKR
-14 CTVREWS
+14 
-21 PGYLCAEAGHR
+21 R
-32 ILVLCLKV
+32 IL
-40 ADVCP
+40 
-45 KVADVRFKLWDFYP
+45 
-59 KAWDRTESM
+59 M
-68 FSQTFVY
+68 
-75 VLPNFATSIPE
+75 
-86 LFHLCPVCQGIIFY
+86 G
-100 SMKTNNSRTMKRRP
+100 KTH
-114 MLAGKARLIAG
+114 LIAG
-125 AVMLAVAGGHLS
+125 AVMLAVAGGQLS
-137 AQTAAPQKAK
+137 AQTVAPKKAK

-162 DIQTTIKEYVWNT
+162 DIQTTIKDYVWNT

-225 GASWDATDTLVPSI
+225 GASWDATDTLVPSV

-301 GKSKHPFTVG
+301 GKSKHPFTIG

-328 YGRRWDNEDLSENKY
+328 YGRRWDNEDLSENRY
-343 LMELSRCTPLNTVY
+343 LMELSKCTPLNTVY

-382 GDGPLKIISATSD
+382 GDGPLKIISAASD

-402 PYDAHSELPVFDGEL
+402 PYGSHPELPVFDGEL

-449 ASVAAALLGTAEYP
+449 ASVAAALLGVAEYP

-501 SLKQFSGILT
+501 SLKQFSSILT
-511 HAVGSVA
+511 HSVGSVA

-540 ADVVTMEVKAPR
+540 TDVVTIEVEASR
-552 FPKGVAV
+552 FPKSVAV
-559 YNEQGKQVAS
+559 YNEQGKLVVS

-601 EGRKVS
+601 EGKEMS
-607 AVEATSIEN
+607 AVEAASVEN
-616 SLYKLTLNENG
+616 SFYKLTLNENG
-627 DITSLL
+627 DITSLF
-633 DKKNNKELV
+633 DKRINKELV

-651 LFTENESFEW
+651 LFTENKSFEW
-661 PAWEILKKTVDA
+661 PAWEILKETVDA

-679 EDVKMT
+679 EDVKVT

-694 TLCVEKRHGD
+694 TLCVEKRHDD

-713 YEGILAHR
+713 YEGVLAHR
-721 IDFTNEVDWQSANA
+721 IDFTNEVDWQSTNA

-747 EKATYDLGVG
+747 EVATYDLGVG
-757 SVQRGNNSLTAYEV
+757 SVQRGNNILTAYEV

-812 TPKTKSNY
+812 TPKTKKNY

-829 RHTFTYSL
+829 HHTFTYSL
-837 VGHTGALDVVRTR
+837 VGHVGALDVVQTR
-850 ENAELLNQRIKAFA
+850 ENAELLNQRIKAFV

-901 VRVYEAGGKQAQKAS
+901 VRVYEAAGKQAQKAS

-938 AAFSGNRLEVSVN
+938 ATFSGNRLEVSVN
-951 PNGIKTYKVRF
+951 PNSIKTYKVRF
-962 ASNKKVQTVAR
+962 ASNKKVQTVAE
-973 PLPLAYDKK
+973 PLPLVYDKK

-990 AAADFE
+990 AAANFE
-996 AGYSYAAELI
+996 SGYSYAAELI
-1006 PTEMNVNGVPFKL
+1006 PAEMNVHGVPFKL

-1034 LKLPADCAYNRLYI
+1034 LKLPADCTYNRLYI

-1060 IFRTG
+1060 IFRVG
-1065 KSVQE
+1065 KYVQGV
-1070 IIVPSYTGFIGQW
+1070 IVPSYTGFIGQW

-1139 DIVIFAATLTNVAA
+1139 DIVIFAATLTDVAA
-1153 ASVCPVSEL
+1153 TSVCPASEL

-1229 SERSIN
+1229 GERSIN

-1259 TDKNSEWR
+1259 SDKNGEWR

-1281 RTLNKPESVRYLR
+1281 RTLNKSESVRYLR

-1316 YAK
+1316 YE

>member
-32 ILVLCLKV
+32 ILVLCLKI

-75 VLPNFATSIPE
+75 VLSNFATSIPE

-328 YGRRWDNEDLSENKY
+328 YGRRWDNEDLSESKY
-343 LMELSRCTPLNTVY
+343 LMGLSRCTSLNTVY

-402 PYDAHSELPVFDGEL
+402 PYGSHPELPVFDGEL

-973 PLPLAYDKK
+973 SLPLAYDKK

-1139 DIVIFAATLTNVAA
+1139 DIVIFAATLTDVAA

-1168 CNRYQTESSTERVNI
+1168 CDGYQAESSAERVNI

-1198 KEKPAFMVD
+1198 KEKPTFMVD

>member
-1 MPWTVFYISMSRI
+1 
-14 CTVREWS
+14 
-21 PGYLCAEAGHR
+21 
-32 ILVLCLKV
+32 
-40 ADVCP
+40 
-45 KVADVRFKLWDFYP
+45 
-59 KAWDRTESM
+59 
-68 FSQTFVY
+68 
-75 VLPNFATSIPE
+75 
-86 LFHLCPVCQGIIFY
+86 
-100 SMKTNNSRTMKRRP
+100 MKMKR
-114 MLAGKARLIAG
+114 MLTGKARLIAG
-125 AVMLAVAGGHLS
+125 AMMLVVAGGQVS
-137 AQTAAPQKAK
+137 AQTVAPKKAK

-301 GKSKHPFTVG
+301 GKSKHPFTIG

-316 DGASVMLAHGYD
+316 DGASIMLAHGYD
-328 YGRRWDNEDLSENKY
+328 YGRRWNNEDLSKNKD
-343 LMELSRCTPLNTVY
+343 LMELSKRTPLNTVY

-367 SPTIASVASVEKGIK
+367 SPTIASVASVEKGIN

-402 PYDAHSELPVFDGEL
+402 PYNAHSELSVFDGEL

-511 HAVGSVA
+511 HAVESVA

-527 IPVVLYNASGFKA
+527 TPVVLYNASGFKA
-540 ADVVTMEVKAPR
+540 TDVVTMEVEASR

-601 EGRKVS
+601 EGKKVS
-607 AVEATSIEN
+607 VVEAASIEN

-713 YEGILAHR
+713 YEGALAHR
-721 IDFTNEVDWQSANA
+721 IDFTNEVDWQSTNA

-757 SVQRGNNSLTAYEV
+757 SVQRGNNILTAYEV
-771 YAQYWADLTDANGSY
+771 YAQYWVDLTEANGSY

-812 TPKTKSNY
+812 TPKTKRNY

-829 RHTFTYSL
+829 RHIFTYSL
-837 VGHTGALDVVRTR
+837 VGHAGALDVVQTR

-864 VGKHRGELGKSYSLA
+864 TGKHRGELGKSYSLA
-879 FSDNRNV
+879 SSDNRNV

-901 VRVYEAGGKQAQKAS
+901 VRVYEAAGKRAQKAS
-916 IVFADNLVA
+916 IVFADDLVA

-951 PNGIKTYKVRF
+951 PNSIKTYKVRF
-962 ASNKKVQTVAR
+962 ASNKKVQTVAES
-973 PLPLAYDKK
+973 LPLAYDKK

-996 AGYSYAAELI
+996 SGYSYAAELI
-1006 PTEMNVNGVPFKL
+1006 PAEMNVHGVPFKL

-1034 LKLPADCAYNRLYI
+1034 LKLPVNHAYNRLYI

-1060 IFRTG
+1060 IFRAG
-1065 KSVQE
+1065 KSAQE

-1117 YMFKFAIDLPEKAT
+1117 YMFKLAIDLPEKAT

-1139 DIVIFAATLTNVAA
+1139 DIVIFAATLTDVAA
-1153 ASVCPVSEL
+1153 APVCPVSEL

-1168 CNRYQTESSTERVNI
+1168 CNDYQVKSSVQRVNI

-1229 SERSIN
+1229 SERSVN

-1246 HSYVTS
+1246 YSYVTS
-1252 SCFLQGK
+1252 TCFLQGK
-1259 TDKNSEWR
+1259 SDKNGEWR
-1267 TLDYVSGNGKNVLN
+1267 TLDYVSGNSKNVLN
-1281 RTLNKPESVRYLR
+1281 RTLDKSENVRYLR

-1302 SASGKDVRIYEMEV
+1302 SSTGKDARIYEMEV